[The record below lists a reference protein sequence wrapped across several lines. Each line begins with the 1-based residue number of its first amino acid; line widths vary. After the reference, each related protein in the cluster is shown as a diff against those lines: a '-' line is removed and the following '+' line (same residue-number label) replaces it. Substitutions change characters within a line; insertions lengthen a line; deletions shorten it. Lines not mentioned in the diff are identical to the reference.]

1 MLLPLNMSRNEVI
14 SVDSLGNLFPEA
26 RFVCRLDD
34 SKHARNLDVGQ
45 FTKLEVSSIRPI
57 SSIPA
62 WVGKRAYEGRWWFSR
77 TRCHVA
83 FASAWERD
91 VLTYLDYDGDI
102 AQIARDPVI
111 VIPARSDATPLIRPW
126 LFIENVTGARSLLLP
141 HYEALRSAE
150 LATILTGHTVS
161 VAEILLPGAGEMRLI
176 RWLSGYRFTRFM
188 LPPQDERQVR
198 DVCSDASSV
207 SATVAAAA
215 RLLLYCES
223 AVRANLYS
231 QIWRRTITLLDPRA
245 GLSDLSKVVAA

>member
-1 MLLPLNMSRNEVI
+1 MNSLRNLL
-14 SVDSLGNLFPEA
+14 PEA

-34 SKHARNLDVGQ
+34 SKHARNLDVDQ

-77 TRCHVA
+77 TRGHVA
-83 FASAWERD
+83 FASAREKD
-91 VLTYLDYDGDI
+91 VLTFLDFSGDI

-126 LFIENVTGARSLLLP
+126 LLIEDMTGARSLLLP
-141 HYEALRSAE
+141 HEDVLRSAE
-150 LATILTGHTVS
+150 LAAILRGHTVG
-161 VAEILLPGAGEMRLI
+161 VAEIYLPDAGEMRLV
-176 RWLSGYRFTRFM
+176 RWLAGYRFTRFT
-188 LPPQDERQVR
+188 LPPQDEQQVR
-198 DVCSDASSV
+198 DVSSDASSV
-207 SATVAAAA
+207 SATVTSAA
-215 RLLLYCES
+215 RMLPYSES